1 MGNRQLSVKEVDLL
15 CSETGLE
22 ASEIK
27 HAFEKFKKLAGDK
40 GFVARADLFPLVQD
54 IPIAMEVL
62 GLTLSRDSFSGSA
75 EEVDFRE
82 LLNVI
87 TFMRNKNSLME
98 YKVLFRMYDRDGD
111 GIIGSDEL
119 YSLLAKISH

>member
-1 MGNRQLSVKEVDLL
+1 
-15 CSETGLE
+15 
-22 ASEIK
+22 
-27 HAFEKFKKLAGDK
+27 
-40 GFVARADLFPLVQD
+40 
-54 IPIAMEVL
+54 MEVL

-119 YSLLAKISH
+119 YSLLAKISHQSLSAMSPA